1 LKILSLLFAINKLK
15 SVAKYLPF
23 SIGAYLSSSPSSS
36 SSSSISASSS
46 SSSSSSSSLSSP
58 NGIGEYD
65 ASNKNYSF

>member
-46 SSSSSSSSLSSP
+46 SSSSSSLSSP